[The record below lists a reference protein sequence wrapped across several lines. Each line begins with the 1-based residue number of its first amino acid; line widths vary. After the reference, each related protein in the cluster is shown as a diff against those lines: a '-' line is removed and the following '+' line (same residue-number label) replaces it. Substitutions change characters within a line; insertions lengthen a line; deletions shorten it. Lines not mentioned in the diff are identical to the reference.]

1 MEFFTNPILWVVILA
16 AEEIIA
22 YSPLKSNSL
31 IQLVFQFLRMI
42 RGKKS

>member
-1 MEFFTNPILWVVILA
+1 MEILHSPILWVVIFA

-31 IQLVFQFLRMI
+31 VQLVFQFLRMVKG
-42 RGKKS
+42 GKK

>member
-1 MEFFTNPILWVVILA
+1 MEIFTNPILWVVILA

-22 YSPLKSNSL
+22 YSPLKANSM

-42 RGKKS
+42 KGKKR

>member
-1 MEFFTNPILWVVILA
+1 MEILANPILWVVIFA

-22 YSPLKSNSL
+22 YSPLKANSM

-42 RGKKS
+42 KGKKR